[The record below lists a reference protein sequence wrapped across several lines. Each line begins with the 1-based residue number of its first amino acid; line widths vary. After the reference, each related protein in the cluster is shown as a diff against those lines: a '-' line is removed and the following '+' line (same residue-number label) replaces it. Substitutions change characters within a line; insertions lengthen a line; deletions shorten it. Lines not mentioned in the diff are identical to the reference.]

1 MRVVLLSLVAIS
13 AAVPVAFGQDAPTG
27 LGVTDVEFT
36 IEALALS
43 RSDTSTPFLQNFD
56 LPGSPIQST
65 SDLAKFGT
73 AAGIRLGLSGSI
85 DGPWGFEASS
95 FFAGFSRS
103 GAVVSPGENLD
114 SAYSV
119 GVVPGNMF
127 FGTSTSAYYAS
138 FIEQSLLGSGE
149 LNATYDLGGAKLLF
163 GPRAIYYSSNL
174 SSYFSDDISSFNG
187 GGGGGNERVSIDSIN
202 RLFGAQ
208 IGIEGMYQASDTF
221 SFGGRATA
229 GLYGNLASLN
239 RSYSDDNAGNS
250 PIGASASSAVSATG
264 LAESF
269 ELSPK
274 VALAL
279 APKLDLEVGGT
290 ILLLNGIDE
299 ASNHFA
305 GIGTPG
311 GAGTLGSD
319 APGFHNGV
327 NFAGVSVGLRGH
339 F

>member
-1 MRVVLLSLVAIS
+1 L
-13 AAVPVAFGQDAPTG
+13 
-27 LGVTDVEFT
+27 TDVEFT

-43 RSDTSTPFLQNFD
+43 RSDTSTPFVQNFD
-56 LPGSPIQST
+56 LPGSPVQST
-65 SDLAKFGT
+65 SDLAKFST
-73 AAGIRLGLSGSI
+73 APGIKLGLSGTV
-85 DGPWGFEASS
+85 DGAWGFEANS
-95 FFAGFSRS
+95 FFAGFTRS
-103 GAVVSPGENLD
+103 GAVVSPGERLD
-114 SAYSV
+114 SAYSF
-119 GVVPGNMF
+119 GVVDPGNMF

-138 FIEQSLLGSGE
+138 FSEQSLLGSGE

-163 GPRAIYYSSNL
+163 GPRTIYYSSNL
-174 SSYFSDDISSFNG
+174 SSYFSDDISSFSG

-208 IGIEGMYQASDTF
+208 IGIEGMYKANDAF
-221 SFGGRATA
+221 SFGGRATV
-229 GLYGNLASLN
+229 GLYGNLASLD
-239 RSYSDDNAGNS
+239 RSYTDDNAGNS

-299 ASNHFA
+299 AANHFV
-305 GIGTPG
+305 GIGAPG
-311 GAGTLGSD
+311 GPGALGSD

-327 NFAGVSVGLRGH
+327 NFAGISAGLKGH